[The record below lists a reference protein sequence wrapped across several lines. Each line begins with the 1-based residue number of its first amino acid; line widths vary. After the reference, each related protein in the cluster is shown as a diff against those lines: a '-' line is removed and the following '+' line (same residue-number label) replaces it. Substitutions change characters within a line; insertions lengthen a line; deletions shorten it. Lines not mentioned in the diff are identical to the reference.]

1 MAEDFMMDEEL
12 DNTIELMDE
21 DGNAVSFEFLDL
33 VEYEGNNYVVLL
45 PQDDDDDGMVVI
57 LQVEDAGDDENENYI
72 AVEDED
78 VLNAVFTI
86 FKEKFKDE
94 FDFAE

>member
-33 VEYEGNNYVVLL
+33 VEYDGNNYVVLL